1 MDVRGNKLNEYQLGV
16 TLDSIRRDGRRDAK
30 AIPRRRD
37 NSPAAGQ
44 LAGWSGEGA
53 GGGIKCTFLI
63 WTESGENV
71 HELQIRDSSVG
82 RSFGAFLR
90 GDRRCRRVTLIINK
104 YSYPLGSRT

>member
-1 MDVRGNKLNEYQLGV
+1 VSRLIRSDVTAGAMQKQSRAAAIIRPPP
-16 TLDSIRRDGRRDAK
+16 DSLPDGRGR
-30 AIPRRRD
+30 
-37 NSPAAGQ
+37 
-44 LAGWSGEGA
+44 GEG
-53 GGGIKCTFLI
+53 GRGGIKCTFLI